1 MIFVSKKGAKP
12 GSMSIDGRGW
22 LTDAVRVDSPNFD
35 ERPSDCEPSLV
46 VIHNISLP
54 PGEYG
59 GPWIDELFCNCLDP
73 NAHPYFAEISKLKVS
88 SHLFIRR
95 NGEVRQYVSFD
106 NRAWHAG
113 KSCFQGREACN
124 DFSIGIELEGCDD
137 ELYTDV
143 QYQTLVEL
151 TTILQQRYPAILAE
165 RIVGHSDI
173 APERKTDPG
182 QAFDWPKYKEMLKSS
197 Q

>member
-35 ERPSDCEPSLV
+35 ERPSDCEPSIV

>member
-1 MIFVSKKGAKP
+1 
-12 GSMSIDGRGW
+12 MSIDGRGW